1 MYSRNKILLF
11 ALLFIRSCLT
21 YEIRINQLKTD
32 KENGEGEEEDE
43 SEVSFKKYLYHTYL
57 LSISNEQSFLGEGGR
72 WWRCL
77 TGEKDEALRG

>member
-1 MYSRNKILLF
+1 MYSRNRILLF

-43 SEVSFKKYLYHTYL
+43 SEVSFKKYFYHILNDY
-57 LSISNEQSFLGEGGR
+57 IF
-72 WWRCL
+72 
-77 TGEKDEALRG
+77 KYF